1 MITWLQVWDFC
12 SSAFIL
18 TTFLPPTSDSRIS
31 LIWLKTLMN
40 WNGESAAHMRESAA
54 HMGESAAHMGESAA
68 HRGESAA
75 HMGSC
80 CFQFRCHS
88 ELMKHDSRHSRHQ
101 PLRCVQA
108 KVIDATFDRK
118 SMRCGLR
125 KLARLWNKENTA
137 FMVECTRSSLRRTL
151 FLPRNLISVDEMLMM
166 TNAKDMKR
174 WGQQKR

>member
-1 MITWLQVWDFC
+1 MITWLRVWDFC

-40 WNGESAAHMRESAA
+40 WNGESAAHMR
-54 HMGESAAHMGESAA
+54 ESAAHMGESAA